1 MTTFSGLWSYDGW
14 NQLNYVL
21 EEVKNPEKNL
31 LKAIISSLVLI
42 SGFYLLIN
50 FFYFSMLGP
59 AGIMASEAG
68 SIPQIPQHFY
78 NDTILVA
85 TTYAMQI
92 LPRVG
97 WVIPILVACSS
108 LGTALVAVSHNR

>member
-1 MTTFSGLWSYDGW
+1 MTYVYIIIYKYIWLTLKGLWSYDGW

-68 SIPQIPQHFY
+68 TITYFEFKSQMPQSDFEKI
-78 NDTILVA
+78 
-85 TTYAMQI
+85 
-92 LPRVG
+92 
-97 WVIPILVACSS
+97 
-108 LGTALVAVSHNR
+108 

>member
-1 MTTFSGLWSYDGW
+1 M
-14 NQLNYVL
+14 NYVL

-68 SIPQIPQHFY
+68 
-78 NDTILVA
+78 TIR
-85 TTYAMQI
+85 YF
-92 LPRVG
+92 
-97 WVIPILVACSS
+97 
-108 LGTALVAVSHNR
+108 

>member
-1 MTTFSGLWSYDGW
+1 LKGLWSYDGW

-68 SIPQIPQHFY
+68 
-78 NDTILVA
+78 TITFLEF
-85 TTYAMQI
+85 
-92 LPRVG
+92 
-97 WVIPILVACSS
+97 
-108 LGTALVAVSHNR
+108 